1 MCETCKIEDVLYK
14 NNITVYDKDNNEIEL
29 KLELMVCPMCKKLII
44 AYGKFYDTKPI
55 NRKFT

>member
-29 KLELMVCPMCKKLII
+29 KLELMVCPMCKK
-44 AYGKFYDTKPI
+44 I
-55 NRKFT
+55 NNCVWQILSYKTN